1 MTNFATR
8 TFVLSC
14 AAFGALSIAAPNFA
28 AADPR
33 VGVTSATSG
42 DPRGKPPTAAE
53 RVLHVGI
60 DVQANEVITTDADDR
75 AQLLFLDGSSLQVGP
90 LARLTIDK
98 FVYDPNTKVGALA
111 VSVTHGV
118 FRFVGGKISKTTP
131 VVIKT
136 PSATLSIRGG
146 ILIGNVEATKT
157 VATFVFGIEMTVA
170 GQGQTRI
177 VTRPGWQVTTFAGK
191 VPAQA
196 VQLPAGALSTEM
208 GKLEADRSQPGGG
221 AADKKLEASG
231 FSDKNSG
238 RKPSDTTPGMPAVT
252 GGTISNAISDANTA
266 TQAPTIQAK
275 PPQPVQPIQPPAP
288 PIQPP
293 ITGGPGR

>member
-1 MTNFATR
+1 MTNIATR

-14 AAFGALSIAAPNFA
+14 VAFGTLSLAVPNLA
-28 AADPR
+28 SADPR
-33 VGVTSATSG
+33 VGVTSAASG

-90 LARLTIDK
+90 SARLTIDK
-98 FVYDPNTKVGALA
+98 FVYDPNTKVGELA
-111 VSVTHGV
+111 VGVTHGV
-118 FRFVGGKISKTTP
+118 FRFVGGKISKTKP

-146 ILIGNVEATKT
+146 IMIGSVEATKT

-170 GQGQTRI
+170 AQGQIRA
-177 VTRPGWQVTTFAGK
+177 VTRPGWQVTTFSGK
-191 VPAQA
+191 IPSQA
-196 VQLPAGALSTEM
+196 VQLPAGALSNEM
-208 GKLEADRSQPGGG
+208 GQLEADRSQAGGG
-221 AADKKLEASG
+221 TADKKLESSG

-238 RKPSDTTPGMPAVT
+238 RKPSETTPGMPAVT

-266 TQAPTIQAK
+266 TQAPTIQAVPVK
-275 PPQPVQPIQPPAP
+275 PPQP

-293 ITGGPGR
+293 PAPPPIIGGPGR

>member
-1 MTNFATR
+1 MTNIATR
-8 TFVLSC
+8 SFVLSC
-14 AAFGALSIAAPNFA
+14 VAFSALSVAVPNLA

-42 DPRGKPPTAAE
+42 DPRGKPPAAAE

-60 DVQANEVITTDADDR
+60 DVQANEIITTDADDR

-98 FVYDPNTKVGALA
+98 FVYDPNTKVGELA
-111 VSVTHGV
+111 VGVTHGV
-118 FRFVGGKISKTTP
+118 FRFVGGKISKSKP

-146 ILIGNVEATKT
+146 IMIGSVDGTKT
-157 VATFVFGIEMTVA
+157 VATFIHGVEMTVT
-170 GQGQTRI
+170 GQGQTRN

-191 VPAQA
+191 IPSQA

-208 GKLEADRSQPGGG
+208 GQLEADRSQPGSGN
-221 AADKKLEASG
+221 ADKKLESSG

-238 RKPSDTTPGMPAVT
+238 RKPSEGPGGAVPPL
-252 GGTISNAISDANTA
+252 GGPVSNALSDANTA
-266 TQAPTIQAK
+266 TQRPVIDAVK
-275 PPQPVQPIQPPAP
+275 PPLPPIQPPAP

-293 ITGGPGR
+293 TGGGPGR

>member
-1 MTNFATR
+1 MTNIATR

-14 AAFGALSIAAPNFA
+14 AAFGALAIAIPNLA

-42 DPRGKPPTAAE
+42 DPRGKPPASAE

-98 FVYDPNTKVGALA
+98 FVYDPNTKAGALA

-146 ILIGNVEATKT
+146 IMIGNVEAAKT

-170 GQGQTRI
+170 GQGQTRF

-191 VPAQA
+191 APSQA
-196 VQLPAGALSTEM
+196 VQLPAGSLSTEM
-208 GKLEADRSQPGGG
+208 GMLEADRSQPGGG

-238 RKPSDTTPGMPAVT
+238 RKPTEVPGGPPPS
-252 GGTISNAISDANTA
+252 GGTISNALSDANTA
-266 TQAPTIQAK
+266 TQAPTIQAVPVK
-275 PPQPVQPIQPPAP
+275 PPQPPVQPPVQPPTFP
-288 PIQPP
+288 
-293 ITGGPGR
+293 GPGR